1 MMSDPPLL
9 NRIHLLG
16 SKRGRGTAAA
26 LPLHAFVHS
35 PQVHTNV
42 VVALMAQTVFVFH
55 STSPSCRWAFFLTA
69 L

>member
-1 MMSDPPLL
+1 MTSDPSLL
-9 NRIHLLG
+9 NRTHLLD

-26 LPLHAFVHS
+26 LPPHAFVHS
-35 PQVHTNV
+35 PQVRMD
-42 VVALMAQTVFVFH
+42 VVALMARTVFVIH